1 MSEAKS
7 KRENSQE
14 MPVGINQPLYQS
26 DIAATD
32 LISDAVEEMMDEIEE
47 EFTDHEQENNQ

>member
-47 EFTDHEQENNQ
+47 EFTDHEQENHQ